1 MIVTKLRE
9 YRKGVVAVL
18 GAAVTVAN
26 LAGVPLAADAPDA
39 VIGVYDAVIAALV
52 ILLPNG

>member
-26 LAGVPLAADAPDA
+26 LAGVPLAADVPDA
-39 VIGVYDAVIAALV
+39 VVGVYDAVIAALV
-52 ILLPNG
+52 IILPNE